1 MNNKNIKI
9 SLKHLKKRFGRLA
22 VLTDTNLDINEGET
36 MVIIGKSGT
45 GKSVILKHIMG
56 LIQPDGG
63 HISIDGTEITNP
75 REVNIYSIRRKLG
88 MLFQGSALFDS
99 MSVGEN
105 IAFAVREHK
114 HPPESDLKKL
124 ISKCLEMVDL
134 QSTIADKM
142 PAELSG
148 GMKKRVGL
156 ARVIAVD
163 PEVIL
168 YDEPTTGLDPI
179 TSDTINELILNMQKK
194 LNVTSIVVTHDMVSA
209 YKVSDRIAMLDNGE
223 IIFTGTADQLRASRN
238 PTVQQF
244 IRGQK
249 KPYYEGH
256 IASSRDAAKFDEKF
270 DIGQFKKTQD
280 KYTICD
286 ACNRPIRPGQKM
298 ISRQEGGENYTYHE
312 LCADAPGA

>member
-1 MNNKNIKI
+1 M
-9 SLKHLKKRFGRLA
+9 KKRFGDKD
-22 VLTDTNLDINEGET
+22 VLQDANLDIFQGET

-56 LIQPDGG
+56 LMQPDGG
-63 HISIDGTEITNP
+63 RILIDGEEITNP
-75 REVNIYSIRRKLG
+75 QEVDIYKIRQKLG

-99 MSVGEN
+99 MTVGEN

-114 HPPESDLKKL
+114 HPPEDELQKL
-124 ISKCLEMVDL
+124 IADCLEMVDL
-134 QSTIADKM
+134 QAKVAALM

-156 ARVIAVD
+156 ARVIAMK

-179 TSDTINELILNMQKK
+179 TSDTINELIMNMQRK
-194 LNVTSIVVTHDMVSA
+194 LKVTTIVVTHDMVSA
-209 YKVSDRIAMLDNGE
+209 YRVSDRIAMLEKGE
-223 IIFTGTADQLRASRN
+223 IIFVGTPDELRSSRN
-238 PTVQQF
+238 PFVQQF

-249 KPYYEGH
+249 KPYYEGY
-256 IASSRDAAKFDEKF
+256 IAPPKDAAKFDEKF
-270 DIGQFKKTQD
+270 DINRFVSAKEVVRF
-280 KYTICD
+280 CD
-286 ACNRPIRPGQKM
+286 ACRKPINPGQEG
-298 ISRQEGGENYTYHE
+298 ISRQEGGVSYTYHK